1 VATEEKSVAGH
12 SCKSGLPDLDGS
24 RTMKKILGAAL
35 LLAEIMAS
43 VWAVDLA
50 FSLISDPSTWLLIA
64 GIWLLFLVGAFWY
77 YRLLVMKHR
86 REERQKKG
94 GDDASDSN
102 ESSTFGKLEH
112 FVSDVSGSVGRRVRN
127 ANWPGKRGDQG

>member
-1 VATEEKSVAGH
+1 
-12 SCKSGLPDLDGS
+12 
-24 RTMKKILGAAL
+24 MKKILGAAL

-50 FSLISDPSTWLLIA
+50 FSLINDPSTWLLIA

-86 REERQKKG
+86 KEKRQTQG
-94 GDDASDSN
+94 GEDAGDTN
-102 ESSTFGKLEH
+102 GSSTFGKLEH
-112 FVSDVSGSVGRRVRN
+112 LVGDVSDRVGRRVRD
-127 ANWPGKRGDQG
+127 ANWPGKRR